1 MFERLERTYLALFRE
16 YPALINL
23 AVITFA
29 AQCAFALLNVY
40 ALPIYLFDG
49 LHLSGKLVGTT
60 ATTFLVFETLFKFPM
75 GRLSDRHGRRWFV
88 TLGPL
93 LISLNPI
100 FVISLPSRIW
110 TLIYPLRAADGA
122 GGGALWPPLFAMIG
136 DVVRSERRAA
146 AMAFINV
153 VYAGAIALGIL
164 LGWLAAEVGHS
175 LHAPF
180 FVATGLLLLAG
191 ATGWFGLPKLP
202 APRHESLD
210 LAMPELAM
218 IPPLRDEPA
227 PGAGETGPAHGGVL
241 DRVAA
246 WLRSYHVLLQC
257 MVISFLMVMA
267 GMTLANFMV
276 KYVSELK
283 FTPAEIAIMV
293 VATGVPAAALGLP
306 LGHASD
312 RWGKSRA
319 VRLSLAI
326 SAALMWVV
334 PLASSHAVTLA
345 VVGGLL
351 MASNIMGIPAWLA
364 LVSDLAPTSHRGR
377 IMGAVAA
384 AEGVGAGFGPLL
396 GGFLWDINHSYM
408 FYGAAALLTMCAAFA
423 AVVLRGHGAQRLRTT
438 ID

>member
-1 MFERLERTYLALFRE
+1 MFERLDRTYFALLSE

-29 AQCAFALLNVY
+29 AQCAFALLNIY

-60 ATTFLVFETLFKFPM
+60 ATTFLVFETLLKFPM

-93 LISLNPI
+93 LIALNPI

-110 TLIYPLRAADGA
+110 TVIYPLRAADGA

-146 AMAFINV
+146 AMAFINI
-153 VYAGAIALGIL
+153 VYAAAIALGIL
-164 LGWLAAEVGHS
+164 LGWMSTELGHS

-180 FVATGLLLLAG
+180 FVATGLLLVAG

-202 APRHESLD
+202 TPRRESSD
-210 LAMPELAM
+210 LAMPQLAM
-218 IPPLRDEPA
+218 ISPLRDEPA
-227 PGAGETGPAHGGVL
+227 PGAGETGPARAGVL
-241 DRVAA
+241 HRVAA
-246 WLRSYHVLLQC
+246 WLRAYRILLQC
-257 MVISFLMVMA
+257 MLISFLMVMA

-276 KYVSELK
+276 KYVSELE
-283 FTPAEIAIMV
+283 FTPGQIAIMA

-312 RWGKSRA
+312 KWGKSRA

-326 SAALMWVV
+326 TATLMWTV
-334 PLASSHAVTLA
+334 PLASSQAVVLA
-345 VVGGLL
+345 VVGGLM
-351 MASNIMGIPAWLA
+351 MASAIMGVPAWLA

-377 IMGAVAA
+377 IMGLVAA

-396 GGFLWDINHSYM
+396 GGFLWDVNHSYM
-408 FYGAAALLTMCAAFA
+408 FYGAAALLTICAAFA
-423 AVVLRGHGAQRLRTT
+423 AVVLRGRDARLRTPSA
-438 ID
+438 